1 MSAEHHLGFFNQN
14 PVIEESACV
23 LTIHTLHI
31 VQYVLFQVEGLHLH
45 FVSFFCIEIVILF
58 VFYSHALQSLSQ
70 PVKTTRR
77 DFGI

>member
-1 MSAEHHLGFFNQN
+1 MSAEHHLDFLAK
-14 PVIEESACV
+14 EESACLRV
-23 LTIHTLHI
+23 NNPHIGHCTICA
-31 VQYVLFQVEGLHLH
+31 
-45 FVSFFCIEIVILF
+45 VSSRGFALALCIFFCIEIVILF